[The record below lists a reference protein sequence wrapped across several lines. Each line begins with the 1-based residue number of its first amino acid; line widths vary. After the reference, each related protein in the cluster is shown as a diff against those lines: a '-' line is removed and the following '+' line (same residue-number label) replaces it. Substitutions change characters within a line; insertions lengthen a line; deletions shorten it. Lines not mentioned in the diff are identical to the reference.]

1 VYRQPLPWLQRCIA
15 SALKQ
20 DHPESISLH
29 IRSDGPEACDSRSFA
44 WLRNLG
50 DTAPRVAFIEGKEQ
64 LGTFGSYHKIFE
76 QSDGDFFCQLDAD
89 DWLHPNAIQACV
101 DALSSQPETP
111 FAYSQYLE
119 VSESGDSIRI
129 GRRSLSSF
137 NQQKM
142 LVQFITFHLRV
153 IRCEAYRKT
162 GGYDPSLL
170 YTGDYDLSLKLCELG
185 DPVYIPSPLY
195 FYRLHRQNTS
205 SVKRQQT
212 IREAFTVAEQALHR
226 RRQQHLFSLD
236 LDANA
241 CRVYLKR
248 RQGPIL
254 IAGMHR
260 SGTSLLAMCLQQL
273 GLDLGSQLLQADYQ
287 NPDGYLEDADIVKLQ
302 RSLLQN
308 ACKTE
313 TGWPDWGWDGGDIGA
328 IPSKSR
334 SDHEWISQ
342 AKSYLHQRRR
352 NDRYWGWKDPR
363 NTLLLGLWLS
373 LDSGLRVIG
382 IFRHPWEIIDALQRV
397 QPPIF
402 LANPGWALK
411 IWTQYNQALLRFA
424 QQHPERCI
432 LVSSEALRDDPA
444 QLPPILDSRWGWFRA
459 AGIPCPPEKLR
470 SLIRP
475 DRLQQRELND
485 PLIALHQ
492 HCSREAWSLL
502 DQLNNCADLPS
513 PLKDISDSKLHQAL
527 KLRNLA
533 KHEQNTT
540 QLSIVITSYNQ
551 GDLLLEAIASVER
564 NAPIDTE
571 IELLIVDDGSTDLR
585 TREVLSSLDKLGYAV
600 LRQTNQ
606 GLSAARN
613 QGIKSTYGP
622 ALLFLDDDNR
632 LLEPYL
638 TLGLAMLRRQPSID
652 VVYGDRIDFGLKQQ
666 RHQVGLV
673 SQTALWE
680 MNRIDNCTL
689 IRRTVFER
697 CGGYDTALP
706 AFEDWDL
713 WLRTMAHPQ
722 SLKLGYIS
730 QPCFEYR
737 VRPNSMLRRLFQDH
751 GLQQRLMEQLRQRHG
766 PRLGH
771 GGFRPRGQQP
781 ANSHQG

>member
-1 VYRQPLPWLQRCIA
+1 MYRQPLPWLQRCIA

-20 DHPESISLH
+20 NHPESISLH
-29 IRSDGPEACDSRSFA
+29 IRSDGPEACDSTSFA
-44 WLRNLG
+44 WLRDLG
-50 DTAPRVAFIEGKEQ
+50 DTVPRVVFIEGKEQ

-76 QSDGDFFCQLDAD
+76 QADGDFFCQLDAD
-89 DWLHPNAIQACV
+89 DWLHPNAIRTCV
-101 DALSSQPETP
+101 DALSSQPEAP

-119 VSESGDSIRI
+119 VSESGESIRI
-129 GRRSLSSF
+129 GQRSLSSF

-153 IRCEAYRKT
+153 IRAEAYRKA
-162 GGYDPSLL
+162 GGYEPSLL

-185 DPVYIPSPLY
+185 NPVCIPSPLY

-212 IREAFTVAEQALHR
+212 IQEAFTVAEQALHR
-226 RRQQHLFSLD
+226 RRQQHLFSLE
-236 LDANA
+236 LDTNA
-241 CRVYLKR
+241 CRVHLRR

-260 SGTSLLAMCLQQL
+260 SGTSLLGLILKQM
-273 GLDLGSQLLQADYQ
+273 GLDLGSQLLRADQQ
-287 NPDGYLEDADIVKLQ
+287 NPDGYMEDAGLVELQ
-302 RSLLQN
+302 RSLLQ
-308 ACKTE
+308 KTCRTQ
-313 TGWPDWGWDGGDIGA
+313 TGWPDWGWEGSSGIHSELETG
-328 IPSKSR
+328 
-334 SDHEWISQ
+334 HEWLIQ
-342 AKSYLHQRRR
+342 AKAYLQQRRR

-363 NTLLLGLWLS
+363 NTLLLDLWLS

-411 IWTQYNQALLRFA
+411 IWTQYNQAFLRFA
-424 QQHPERCI
+424 EQHPERCI

-444 QLPPILDSRWGWFRA
+444 QLPPILDSRWGWFSASAIR
-459 AGIPCPPEKLR
+459 CPPEKLR

-475 DRLQQRELND
+475 DRLQQRALND

-492 HCSREAWSLL
+492 HCSPEAWSLL
-502 DQLNNCADLPS
+502 DQLNDCADLPS
-513 PLKDISDSKLHQAL
+513 PLKGISGTKLQES
-527 KLRNLA
+527 LRLRSLE
-533 KHEQNTT
+533 KHERSATEI
-540 QLSIVITSYNQ
+540 SIVITSYNQ

-564 NAPIDTE
+564 NAPLGSGV
-571 IELLIVDDGSTDLR
+571 ELLIVDDGSTDLR
-585 TREVLSSLDKLGYAV
+585 TREVLSNLDKLGYRV
-600 LRQTNQ
+600 LQQSNQ

-613 QGIKSTYGP
+613 HGIEASRGSI
-622 ALLFLDDDNR
+622 LLFLDDDNR
-632 LLEPYL
+632 LLKPYL

-722 SLKLGYIS
+722 GLKLAYIS

-751 GLQQRLMEQLRQRHG
+751 DLQQRLMEQLRQRHG

-781 ANSHQG
+781 ADSHQG